1 MKLNREILRLA
12 VPSILANITVPLVG
26 MVDMAVVG
34 HLGGVE
40 GYAGAALIGGISVG
54 TMLFDLL
61 YWNFAFLR
69 AGTGGLTAQA
79 YGRHLAAIASAS
91 GAGAFSA
98 SGAPGQATNGTPGA
112 ISASGA
118 PGQATNGTP
127 GAILASS
134 APGVGSILGRALRIA
149 LLSGV
154 ALIALQW
161 VVVQLAFLVVDCTPE
176 VRELATRY
184 FYIRIWA
191 APATLSLF
199 ALKGWFIG
207 LQDTLRPMLVDL
219 WVNLVN
225 ILLSLGLGFG
235 LHLGT
240 SVGTA
245 GLGTSVATLGSSV
258 GTAGLGTSVGAGITL
273 LPTLGFAGV
282 AWGTVI
288 AQWTGLFL
296 AFWLARKY
304 LSLSHFLKILGAKR
318 AEDFQQLTD
327 NQCISGQ
334 PNPVQAISNQPQ
346 ATSNQPQATTNQP
359 QATSQRPQSALSTE
373 AASFFT
379 LNRDLFLRSVGM
391 IAVYIGFTVI
401 GAGLGDR
408 MLAVSS
414 ILMKLLMLF
423 SYFTDGFAYAGEA
436 LTGRF
441 VGEHNQDGVRSTV
454 RGTFAW
460 GFGLAGAFM
469 LLYGVGD
476 TPLLRLMTSDTTVV
490 EAGRAFL
497 PWLLLMPLIGCPA
510 FTWDGIYIGATAS
523 KDLRNSVLLCAVGFF
538 LVWFAGRWILAA
550 LGIGTLT
557 PGRLSPETS
566 LHLLMAAYFVHLAIR
581 SLYQTVRYR
590 PAVLQPHFGGWSP
603 RA

>member
-1 MKLNREILRLA
+1 MKLNKEILRLA

-79 YGRHLAAIASAS
+79 YGRHLAAVASAS
-91 GAGAFSA
+91 GAGA
-98 SGAPGQATNGTPGA
+98 
-112 ISASGA
+112 ISASDA
-118 PGQATNGTP
+118 PGIVT
-127 GAILASS
+127 
-134 APGVGSILGRALRIA
+134 ILGRALRIA
-149 LLSGV
+149 LLSGL

-235 LHLGT
+235 LHLG
-240 SVGTA
+240 
-245 GLGTSVATLGSSV
+245 SSV
-258 GTAGLGTSVGAGITL
+258 GTAGLGTAVATLGSSLGAGVTL

-296 AFWLARKY
+296 ALWMTLKY
-304 LSLSHFLKILGAKR
+304 LSLSHLLKILGAKWN
-318 AEDFQQLTD
+318 EDYLQQTD
-327 NQCISGQ
+327 NQY
-334 PNPVQAISNQPQ
+334 VSNQPTRVPTSPDQ
-346 ATSNQPQATTNQP
+346 AHTSLNSAQATTS
-359 QATSQRPQSALSTE
+359 QAQTASGQAPSAPSAE

-469 LLYGVGD
+469 LLYGVGG

-538 LVWFAGRWILAA
+538 IVWFVGRWLLAA

-557 PGRLSPETS
+557 PGNLSPEAS

-590 PAVLQPHFGGWSP
+590 PAVLQPHFGSGS
-603 RA
+603 